1 MRDQA
6 EALRL
11 KMMKADRAAAR
22 SIAVIS
28 GKGGVGKTNFI
39 TNFASSLM
47 SEGKNVIIVDMDIG
61 MGNVHILLG
70 ASAQYGLKE
79 YLTGERT
86 LEEVIAVSTDGLSF
100 ISGGSGLETVL
111 QWTDSRFE
119 RLIEAFETLQE
130 QYDYILFDMG
140 AGASESSIE
149 LIVSVDEI
157 VVIATSEPTS
167 ITDAYS
173 MMKFICLRDP
183 EKKFFIVNNRVH
195 PKEDGDEAITR
206 LQYAMRKFLNK
217 ETTVLGALPEDP
229 AVHKS
234 VVAQQPFVK
243 LYPNAPISRR
253 MNAIAANYISSG
265 TDIDSKEGSTF
276 LGQLKKLFARGRG

>member
-11 KMMKADRAAAR
+11 KMMKAEGTAAR

-28 GKGGVGKTNFI
+28 GKGGVGKTNFT
-39 TNFASSLM
+39 TNFASSLRNQDK
-47 SEGKNVIIVDMDIG
+47 SVIIVDMDIG

-70 ASAQYGLKE
+70 ASAKYGLKE
-79 YLTGERT
+79 YLTGDRT
-86 LEEVIAVSTDGLSF
+86 LEEVIVESSDGLYF

-111 QWTDSRFE
+111 EWTDSRFQL
-119 RLIEAFETLQE
+119 LIDAFETLQE

-140 AGASESSIE
+140 AGASESAIE
-149 LIVSVDEI
+149 LIVAVDEI
-157 VVIATSEPTS
+157 IVIATSEPTS

-183 EKKFFIVNNRVH
+183 EKKFFIVNNRVQ
-195 PKEDGDEAITR
+195 PKEDSNDAITR
-206 LQYAMRKFLNK
+206 LQFAMRKFLNK
-217 ETTVLGALPEDP
+217 ETELLGALPEDP
-229 AVHKS
+229 VVHKS

-253 MNAIAANYISSG
+253 MNAIAVNYISSG
-265 TDIDSKEGSTF
+265 TDIDNKEGSTF

>member
-11 KMMKADRAAAR
+11 KMMQAQGTAAH

-28 GKGGVGKTNFI
+28 GKGGVGKTNFT
-39 TNFASSLM
+39 TNFATALQVQ
-47 SEGKNVIIVDMDIG
+47 GKSVIIIDMDIG

-79 YLTGERT
+79 YLTGDNS
-86 LEEVIAVSTDGLSF
+86 LEEVISTSAEGLHF
-100 ISGGSGLETVL
+100 ISGGSGLEMVL
-111 QWTDSRFE
+111 EWTEQRFE
-119 RLIEAFETLQE
+119 RLIEAFEILQQ

-149 LIVSVDEI
+149 LIVSVDEVI
-157 VVIATSEPTS
+157 VIATSEPTS

-183 EKKFFIVNNRVH
+183 EKKFYIVNNRVQ
-195 PKEDGDEAITR
+195 PREDGNEAITR
-206 LQYAMRKFLNK
+206 LQFAMRKFLNK
-217 ETTVLGALPEDP
+217 ETTVLGALPEDSV
-229 AVHKS
+229 VHKS
-234 VVAQQPFVK
+234 VIAQKPFIT
-243 LYPNAPISRR
+243 LYPHSLISKR
-253 MNAIAANYISSG
+253 MNAIAANYISSE
-265 TDIDSKEGSTF
+265 TDIDRKESSTF

>member
-11 KMMKADRAAAR
+11 KMMQTQGAAAH

-28 GKGGVGKTNFI
+28 GKGGVGKTNFT
-39 TNFASSLM
+39 TNFATALQVQ
-47 SEGKNVIIVDMDIG
+47 GKSVIIIDMDIG

-79 YLTGERT
+79 YLTGDNS
-86 LEEVIAVSTDGLSF
+86 LEEVISTSAEGLHF
-100 ISGGSGLETVL
+100 ISGGSGLEMVL
-111 QWTDSRFE
+111 EWTEQRFE
-119 RLIEAFETLQE
+119 RLIEAFEILQQ

-149 LIVSVDEI
+149 LIVSVDEVI
-157 VVIATSEPTS
+157 VIATSEPTS

-183 EKKFFIVNNRVH
+183 EKKFYIVNNRVQ
-195 PKEDGDEAITR
+195 PREDGNEAITR
-206 LQYAMRKFLNK
+206 LQFAMRKFLNK
-217 ETTVLGALPEDP
+217 ETTVLGALPEDSV
-229 AVHKS
+229 VHKS
-234 VVAQQPFVK
+234 VIAQKPFIT
-243 LYPNAPISRR
+243 LYPHSLISKR
-253 MNAIAANYISSG
+253 MNAIAANYISSE
-265 TDIDSKEGSTF
+265 TDIDRKESSTF

>member
-11 KMMKADRAAAR
+11 KMMKEERTAAR

-28 GKGGVGKTNFI
+28 GKGGVGKTNFT
-39 TNFASSLM
+39 TNFASSLLAQ
-47 SEGKNVIIVDMDIG
+47 GKSVIIVDMDIG

-70 ASAQYGLKE
+70 ASAPFGLKE
-79 YLTGERT
+79 YLTGDRT
-86 LEEVIAVSTDGLSF
+86 LEEVITVSPGGLSF

-111 QWTDSRFE
+111 EWTDGRFE
-119 RLIEAFETLQE
+119 RLIQAFEALQ
-130 QYDYILFDMG
+130 QQFDYILFDMG
-140 AGASESSIE
+140 AGASESAIE
-149 LIVSVDEI
+149 LIVAVDEI
-157 VVIATSEPTS
+157 IVIATSEPTS

-173 MMKFICLRDP
+173 MMKFICLRDT
-183 EKKFFIVNNRVH
+183 EKKFFIVNNRVQ
-195 PKEDGDEAITR
+195 PKEDGNEAVTR
-206 LQYAMRKFLNK
+206 LQFAMRKFLNK
-217 ETTVLGALPEDP
+217 ETTLLGTLPEDS

-234 VVAQQPFVK
+234 VVAQQPFTK

-276 LGQLKKLFARGRG
+276 LGQLKKIFARGRG

>member
-11 KMMKADRAAAR
+11 KMMKAEGTAAR

-28 GKGGVGKTNFI
+28 GKGGVGKTNFT
-39 TNFASSLM
+39 TNFASSLQ
-47 SEGKNVIIVDMDIG
+47 SQGKSVIIVDMDIG

-70 ASAQYGLKE
+70 ESAQYGLKE
-79 YLTGERT
+79 YLTGDRT
-86 LEEVIAVSTDGLSF
+86 LVEVIAESSDGLSF

-111 QWTDSRFE
+111 EWTESRFE
-119 RLIEAFETLQE
+119 RLIEAFETLQQ

-149 LIVSVDEI
+149 LIVAVDEI
-157 VVIATSEPTS
+157 IVIATSEPTS

-173 MMKFICLRDP
+173 MMKFICLRDS
-183 EKKFFIVNNRVH
+183 EKKFFIVNNRVQ
-195 PKEDGDEAITR
+195 PKEDGNEAVTR
-206 LQYAMRKFLNK
+206 LQFAMRKFLNK
-217 ETTVLGALPEDP
+217 ETTLLGALPEDA

-243 LYPNAPISRR
+243 LYPNATISRR
-253 MNAIAANYISSG
+253 MHAIATNYISSG

-276 LGQLKKLFARGRG
+276 LGQLKKIFARGRG

>member
-11 KMMKADRAAAR
+11 KMMKEEGAAAR

-28 GKGGVGKTNFI
+28 GKGGVGKTNFT
-39 TNFASSLM
+39 TNFASSIR
-47 SEGKNVIIVDMDIG
+47 SQGKNVIIVDMDIG
-61 MGNVHILLG
+61 MGNVPILLG
-70 ASAQYGLKE
+70 ASAPYGLKE
-79 YLTGERT
+79 YLTGDRS
-86 LEEVIAVSTDGLSF
+86 LEEVVALSPDGLSF

-111 QWTDSRFE
+111 EWTEGRFE
-119 RLIEAFETLQE
+119 RLIDAFEALQQ

-140 AGASESSIE
+140 AGASESAIE
-149 LIVSVDEI
+149 LIVAVDEI
-157 VVIATSEPTS
+157 IVIATSEPTS

-195 PKEDGDEAITR
+195 PKEDGNEAVTR
-206 LQYAMRKFLNK
+206 LQFAMRKFLNK
-217 ETTVLGALPEDP
+217 ETSLLGALPEDP